1 MEDLPTRK
9 CSWLLPTYV
18 KQVEYEKVREINF
31 TSARKMK
38 NDLDAK
44 IENLANVSSPVD
56 SAKGNISKE
65 IPVPSKPE
73 MDAFYA
79 KLSKSSSKPI
89 TLSLIP
95 EYADSYVLK
104 SHSVPTISAL
114 FDKKYLNLSYPELL
128 KACHEVDIK
137 ITMEQITQV
146 ERDSVTQAKGN
157 SFFRHRAG
165 RIGASQSKAACQTN
179 PAMPS
184 QSLIQSICYPELNKL
199 NTKAVIHG
207 CQHEEEAI
215 RAYEEIMKKE
225 HINFKIEK
233 CGLMINEEYPWLHAT
248 PDFLCACDC
257 CGEGCGEV
265 KCPIPLRIA
274 ILITM

>member
-1 MEDLPTRK
+1 M
-9 CSWLLPTYV
+9 
-18 KQVEYEKVREINF
+18 
-31 TSARKMK
+31 
-38 NDLDAK
+38 
-44 IENLANVSSPVD
+44 
-56 SAKGNISKE
+56 
-65 IPVPSKPE
+65 
-73 MDAFYA
+73 
-79 KLSKSSSKPI
+79 
-89 TLSLIP
+89 
-95 EYADSYVLK
+95 
-104 SHSVPTISAL
+104 PTISDL
-114 FDKKYLNLSYPELL
+114 FDKKYLDLCYPELL

-137 ITMEQITQV
+137 ITKEQITQV

-199 NTKAVIHG
+199 NTKAIIHG

-215 RAYEEIMKKE
+215 RAYEEIMKKQ

-248 PDFLCACDC
+248 RDFLCSCDC

-265 KCPIPLRIA
+265 KCPLCIENCDFDNYVAKPSSCLEKKGSGNFS
-274 ILITM
+274 